1 MHNFGKLTS
10 GQNTKGPPFGS
21 SKDYELEY
29 IQTEFFSKCY
39 KIIPKSTSVHN
50 NTSQKM
56 PFFTGKI
63 LKNIPIFM
71 VKNYAEFQL
80 TPAEMAGSLGWQDS
94 KLSTTTPHPPLQSKT
109 EALFVAVS

>member
-1 MHNFGKLTS
+1 MQNFGQLIS
-10 GQNTKGPPFGS
+10 DQNTKGPPFAS
-21 SKDYELEY
+21 SKDYYNEMNLNISKSSRKALVFITIHPEKCH
-29 IQTEFFSKCY
+29 FF
-39 KIIPKSTSVHN
+39 I
-50 NTSQKM
+50 
-56 PFFTGKI
+56 
-63 LKNIPIFM
+63 KNIPIFM